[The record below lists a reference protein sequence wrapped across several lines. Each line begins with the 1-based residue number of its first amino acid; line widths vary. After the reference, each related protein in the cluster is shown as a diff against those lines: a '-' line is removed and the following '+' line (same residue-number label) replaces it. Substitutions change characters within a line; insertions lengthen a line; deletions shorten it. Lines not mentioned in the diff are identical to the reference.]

1 MRRMIMSRAGACCV
15 AVVFVVAVGSG
26 CGGPSEGGV
35 ATEIASY
42 PLDDVAGVI
51 DVEAVELDGAITSDG
66 AGSLRMDTTE
76 PVVVRLFET
85 GDVDVERVSLSYS
98 AMIRTEALD
107 GVAYLEMWCVF
118 PDESEYFSRA
128 LQSPSSGDSD
138 WGPQETPFLLQEG
151 QNPSN
156 VRLNLV
162 VDGAGTVWIDD
173 VKLLAVPIPGTR

>member
-1 MRRMIMSRAGACCV
+1 MLRVGACCV
-15 AVVFVVAVGSG
+15 AVVFIAAVGLG
-26 CGGPSEGGV
+26 CGGSSEGGA

-51 DVEAVELDGAITSDG
+51 DVESVQLDGAVTSDG
-66 AGSLRMDTTE
+66 GGSLRIDATK

-85 GDVDVERVSLSYS
+85 GDIDVEWVSLSYS

-107 GVAYLEMWCVF
+107 GVAYLEMWCAF
-118 PDESEYFSRA
+118 PEDGEYFSRA
-128 LQSPSSGDSD
+128 LESPPSGDSD
-138 WGPQETPFLLQEG
+138 WASQETPFLLQEG

-173 VKLLAVPIPGTR
+173 VKLLAAPIPGTQ

>member
-1 MRRMIMSRAGACCV
+1 MSRAGACCV
-15 AVVFVVAVGSG
+15 AVVFAMVVGSG
-26 CGGPSEGGV
+26 CGGSSEGGA

-51 DVEAVELDGAITSDG
+51 DAETVELDGAVTSDG
-66 AGSLRMDTTE
+66 AGSLRIDTTE

-107 GVAYLEMWCVF
+107 GVAYLEMWCDF

-128 LQSPSSGDSD
+128 LQSPPSGDSD
-138 WGPQETPFLLQEG
+138 WASQETLFLLQEG

-162 VDGAGTVWIDD
+162 VEGAGTVWIDD
-173 VKLLAVPIPGTR
+173 MKLLAVQIPGTQ